1 MLFLAE
7 MYLLRERAERMSR
20 ELFDSAS
27 KKRKDLLNAGGRLT
41 ECQKILDE
49 FSYVEGVDPPKLKDE
64 WTHATVG
71 VGHYGRQAERLRRN
85 IQQLEDDRFLAEEDW
100 KQLNSELASTTGLR
114 GDIRETA
121 DEFYKGMAKQLLDV
135 AQGADRRLVQA
146 YLEAIEYTQRSNQF
160 MERLNGTIA
169 RGEVDTLKISDFS
182 FFIDTIVSDYRRQ
195 VSENK
200 GLAMETEDLR
210 RRKGY
215 RREAR
220 HAQKRLDRWE
230 SVKSVWDLFDVAA
243 EEEHDFVARQSK
255 RDTNVAALLDR
266 QDLTQE
272 DIKDIQSAFPNYSFY
287 VGIEAV
293 KDKYADQLAGKTKK

>member
-20 ELFDSAS
+20 ELFD
-27 KKRKDLLNAGGRLT
+27 RLT

-71 VGHYGRQAERLRRN
+71 SRHYGGQAERLMRD
-85 IQQLEDDRFLAEEDW
+85 IQQLEDDRFLAEEEW
-100 KQLNSELASTTGLR
+100 KQLNSELSNTTGLR
-114 GDIRETA
+114 GNIRETA
-121 DEFYKGMAKQLLDV
+121 DEFYKGMTRQILNV
-135 AQGADRRLVQA
+135 AQGADKRLLEA